1 MTSKRPYRKVLTK
14 EEAIAELK
22 RFSGIQFDKDVVKI
36 FLKSLK
42 NL

>member
-1 MTSKRPYRKVLTK
+1 MTSKRPYRKVFTK
-14 EEAIAELK
+14 AQAIAEL
-22 RFSGIQFDKDVVKI
+22 RRLSGIQFDKDVVKI

>member
-1 MTSKRPYRKVLTK
+1 MTSKRPYRKVFTK
-14 EEAIAELK
+14 EQAIAELK
-22 RFSGIQFDKDVVKI
+22 RLSGIQFDEDVVRI